1 VRRKNERGEGRG
13 REKPRKRKGTHGV
26 GLDRDDRR
34 AVGEDRELVVR
45 RLRAEDLPAGE
56 RGDARLDA
64 LLAEELG
71 RLDSD
76 RDLRAGRDERN
87 VGLAVDLDEGVATL
101 VRLLDRRAL
110 ELREVLAGEAAR
122 GCERG
127 SATSSSDSDDD
138 ETTRE
143 GDAREDGGRVGR
155 GERHVVGGGRLVAV
169 CEGREE
175 VSHLPKSSDDDDDDE
190 KRDSERTYRQGARR
204 CSWGER
210 GSVRPSRSAG
220 A

>member
-1 VRRKNERGEGRG
+1 MRVRELGPAHGLQGSESESQSGPCREKRVRRKNERREEG
-13 REKPRKRKGTHGV
+13 EKPRKRKGTHGV

-71 RLDSD
+71 SLDSD

-87 VGLAVDLDEGVATL
+87 VGLAVDLDERVPTL

-138 ETTRE
+138 ETTR
-143 GDAREDGGRVGR
+143 
-155 GERHVVGGGRLVAV
+155 
-169 CEGREE
+169 
-175 VSHLPKSSDDDDDDE
+175 
-190 KRDSERTYRQGARR
+190 
-204 CSWGER
+204 
-210 GSVRPSRSAG
+210 
-220 A
+220 